1 MTAIWRSTLRLQ
13 QAANKNVVSKVQ
25 SRNLNLM
32 EYQSKN
38 LLDKH
43 NVCVQKFMMVEN
55 KDEAKTV
62 AKDFSNIFYETGK
75 FKLGCKTI
83 FCRRCQGI
91 CDQGAD
97 FSRRP
102 RPRAFQQWIQG
113 RRSHH

>member
-1 MTAIWRSTLRLQ
+1 MAAIWRSTLRLQ

-62 AKDFSNIFYETGK
+62 AKDFSNIFLTGN
-75 FKLGCKTI
+75 
-83 FCRRCQGI
+83 
-91 CDQGAD
+91 
-97 FSRRP
+97 
-102 RPRAFQQWIQG
+102 
-113 RRSHH
+113 